1 MSLLINMILAF
12 ALLASACFASAAP
25 AKASAA
31 SDARAKKLLCS
42 NRAPA
47 DDEVTLTVIPHGPR
61 TAIFHEPVKIQVS
74 EELKALTMAKVYE
87 VGEADPHRPEPV
99 SKARV
104 VELAREAGAK
114 LKICMRS

>member
-1 MSLLINMILAF
+1 MSLLINMILAL
-12 ALLASACFASAAP
+12 ALLASASVAHAAP
-25 AKASAA
+25 DKASAA

-42 NRAPA
+42 KRAPGH
-47 DDEVTLTVIPHGPR
+47 DEVTLTVIPHGPN
-61 TAIFHEPVKIQVS
+61 TVVFHEPIKIQVS
-74 EELKALTMAKVYE
+74 EDLKALTMAKVYQ
-87 VGEADPHRPEPV
+87 VGEADPHRPKPV